1 MSGVW
6 SFWGIAAALG
16 LLSFFEPCTIATH
29 TLFSVRAHG
38 ARRRAPV
45 LLLFW
50 ATRAALS
57 AALLA
62 LVAAVT
68 RPPDVHGAA
77 AGLALAVMASVY
89 VVSRF
94 VYLPVP
100 HLEMWRWFPG
110 GRALPP
116 AMQLGLTLPA
126 CTLPLVVILGVLAA
140 VHDAPAVA
148 AIGGLLFATLFAA
161 PTVTSAIVGVSD
173 LGRRWLSRA
182 ALATP
187 YLTAALLYGGALFLL
202 R

>member
-1 MSGVW
+1 MSGVLG
-6 SFWGIAAALG
+6 FWAIAAALG

-29 TLFSVRAHG
+29 TLFSVRTHS
-38 ARRRAPV
+38 ARRRAQV
-45 LLLFW
+45 LLAFW

-68 RPPDVHGAA
+68 PPPDLHGAV
-77 AGLALAVMASVY
+77 AGVALAVMASVY

-94 VYLPVP
+94 AYLPVP
-100 HLEMWRWFPG
+100 HLEAWRWFPG
-110 GRALPP
+110 GKALPP

-126 CTLPLVVILGVLAA
+126 CTLPLVAILGVLAA
-140 VHDAPAVA
+140 VHDAPAAAAVA
-148 AIGGLLFATLFAA
+148 GLLFATLFAA
-161 PTVTSAIVGVSD
+161 PTVISAVVGVSD
-173 LGRRWLSRA
+173 IGRRWLSRA

-187 YLTAALLYGGALFLL
+187 YVTAALLYGGALFLL